1 MTGKEMSKGKNLSS
15 QSLIVFIQEA
25 RAKSKTI
32 HDHEERKR
40 QYSSGEYFL
49 HILQKNYLE
58 KLSFNLFQ
66 LQCCILNS
74 KSFCTPKLHV
84 FQA

>member
-1 MTGKEMSKGKNLSS
+1 MTEKEMSKGKILPPPP

-32 HDHEERKR
+32 HDQERKR

-49 HILQKNYLE
+49 HILQKKN
-58 KLSFNLFQ
+58 
-66 LQCCILNS
+66 
-74 KSFCTPKLHV
+74 T
-84 FQA
+84 

>member
-1 MTGKEMSKGKNLSS
+1 MTEKEMSKKFIPP

-32 HDHEERKR
+32 HDQERKR

-49 HILQKNYLE
+49 HILQI
-58 KLSFNLFQ
+58 KLPRKIKF
-66 LQCCILNS
+66 
-74 KSFCTPKLHV
+74 
-84 FQA
+84 

>member
-1 MTGKEMSKGKNLSS
+1 MTEKEMSKEKNLSPP

-32 HDHEERKR
+32 HDQERKR

-49 HILQKNYLE
+49 HILQK
-58 KLSFNLFQ
+58 KLPRKIKF
-66 LQCCILNS
+66 
-74 KSFCTPKLHV
+74 
-84 FQA
+84 